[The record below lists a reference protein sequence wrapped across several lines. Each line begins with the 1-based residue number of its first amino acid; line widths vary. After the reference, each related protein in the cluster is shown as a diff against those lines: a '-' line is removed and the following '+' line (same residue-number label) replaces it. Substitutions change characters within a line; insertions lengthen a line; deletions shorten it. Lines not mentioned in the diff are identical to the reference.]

1 MKVERLQLKMP
12 KELTMTC
19 SSVILAV
26 CLIGYLKPPFASWH
40 PMLSL
45 LFNGLRMVS
54 LALTVAYAVV
64 SCVKLSKF
72 TWVMIAYQLVYI
84 LTTIF
89 RQGNV
94 AQAIIGAAT
103 IVGEIVLF
111 ETAVKR
117 NLVNFLRT
125 ICAILT
131 VYVVLNLLT
140 VMFIP
145 QGLYLT
151 ENNSPVFFL
160 GMHNRF
166 VFWMLPLI
174 CLSSVYA
181 YLTVGKLTWKQYAIH
196 AICLA
201 TLILEWA
208 VGAMIGLLIMVAYF
222 LVVDR
227 MSVSVADY
235 RLYLVIYLLLW
246 VTMTFMDTLDA
257 WDWLTYGIFGKS
269 DTLDARLRLWTK
281 GKKYLFSDLSHFL
294 FGCGLESDAVIKEK
308 FWYVHLHNNLL
319 NVMYQT
325 GLVGAAVYTSAF
337 LTIIKPLVRFKDHPV
352 GKLLAFTL
360 FAFFIMLL
368 MDTYDLYGH
377 FYVLGVLAANIPII
391 LKQYDPMQQCR
402 PAKLRLQL

>member
-1 MKVERLQLKMP
+1 MEKLQLKMP
-12 KELTMTC
+12 KELTVTC
-19 SSVILAV
+19 SAVILTV

-40 PMLSL
+40 PTLSL

-54 LALTVAYAVV
+54 LALTAAYAIV

-72 TWVMIAYQLVYI
+72 TWAVIAYQVIYI
-84 LTTIF
+84 LITVF
-89 RQGNV
+89 RQGNI

-103 IVGEIVLF
+103 ITGEIVLF
-111 ETAVKR
+111 ETAIKR
-117 NLVNFLRT
+117 NLLSFLRT
-125 ICAILT
+125 ICTILT
-131 VYVVLNLLT
+131 VYVVLNFFT
-140 VMFIP
+140 VVFIP
-145 QGLYLT
+145 RGLYLT

-174 CLSSVYA
+174 CLSSMYA
-181 YLTVGKLTWKQYAIH
+181 YLTVGRLTWKQYAIH
-196 AICLA
+196 AVCLA
-201 TLILEWA
+201 TLITEWA
-208 VGAMIGLLIMVAYF
+208 VGAMIGLLIMMAYF
-222 LVVDR
+222 LIVDK
-227 MSVSVADY
+227 VSIAVADY
-235 RLYLVIYLLLW
+235 RLYLIIYLLLW

-269 DTLDARLRLWTK
+269 DTLDARLRLWAK

-294 FGCGLESDAVIKEK
+294 FGCGLESDAVIQKK

-325 GLVGAAVYTSAF
+325 GLIGAIVYSSAF
-337 LTIIKPLVRFKDHPV
+337 CTIIRPLVRFKSHPV
-352 GKLLAFTL
+352 GKLLAFAL

-377 FYVLGVLAANIPII
+377 FYVLGVLAANIPAII
-391 LKQYDPMQQCR
+391 RQYDPAGQCH